1 MLIEEQL
8 AQEILKV
15 ALGQGGDFADLFV
28 ERRKTTALNLEDG
41 RLERSS
47 TGLDLG
53 ASVRVFRGRNISF
66 VSTDRIDEGSLREA
80 ARLAGEGLADGGATV
95 KELSLVSGSSS
106 HPIEQP
112 PGSVPAERK
121 ADMLRAADESAR
133 GAGPEIIQASCNYS
147 DVVSEVMVTNSE
159 GALGE
164 DHRTRVRLSIQA
176 VGSRDGVTQ
185 TGFESAG
192 AHRGMEL
199 FEIDDPETIGRTA
212 AEKALIMLDSRP
224 APSGKMNVVLH
235 RGFGGVLFH
244 EACGHGLEADAIEK
258 GASVFRDKLG
268 QQVASELVTLI
279 DDGTVRN
286 AWGSNA
292 IDDEGFPTRRNVLI
306 DQGKLNGFIYD
317 RLRARNAGAEP
328 TGNGRRQSYRHTP
341 IPRMTNTFITSGGN
355 SAHDVF
361 AATEKGFFAKTLSGG
376 QVDPATGDFVFGV
389 SEGYLIEN
397 GRVTTPLRGATL
409 IGNGL
414 VALNNIDMVADDFE
428 MHIGVCGKDGQGV
441 PVGSGQPT
449 LRIRDLTVGG
459 TEVG

>member
-1 MLIEEQL
+1 MLIDEQL
-8 AQEILKV
+8 AYEILSV
-15 ALGQGGDFADLFV
+15 ALEQGGDFADLFV

-66 VSTDRIDEGSLREA
+66 VSTDRIDEASLREA
-80 ARLAGEGLADGGATV
+80 ARLAGEGLANGGGSAQ
-95 KELSLVSGSSS
+95 KLALVSGSSS
-106 HPIEQP
+106 HPVMQP
-112 PGSVPAERK
+112 PGSVAASRK
-121 ADMLRAADESAR
+121 ADMLREADEAAR
-133 GAGPEIIQASCNYS
+133 AAGPEIIQASCNYS
-147 DVVSEVMVTNSE
+147 DVVSEMMVANSE
-159 GALGE
+159 GVLAA
-164 DHRTRVRLSIQA
+164 DARTRVRLSVQA
-176 VGSRDGVTQ
+176 VGTRGGVTQ

-199 FEIDDPETIGRTA
+199 FDISQPAVIGATA
-212 AEKALIMLDSRP
+212 AGKAMVMLDSRP
-224 APSGKMNVVLH
+224 APSGKMTVVLH

-279 DDGTVRN
+279 DDGTVPN

-292 IDDEGFPTRRNVLI
+292 VDDEGVPTQRNVLI
-306 DQGKLNGFIYD
+306 DQGELKGYIYD
-317 RLRARNAGAEP
+317 RLRARNAGAGL

-341 IPRMTNTFITSGGN
+341 IPRMTNTFINGGD
-355 SAHDVF
+355 SRPEDVF

-397 GRVTTPLRGATL
+397 GKVTTPLRGATL